1 MIKMLSK
8 GKREKGMG
16 VVKTIKLFVLLMT
29 FAVAHANATTIN
41 YSLDQSNALLDGDS
55 NAQVTISDNTTRV
68 SDIDINVELI
78 ASTPA
83 VSSSSFE
90 KSNLSYFSEPSSSID
105 ATKSAV
111 TIPEVLVLFGF
122 GLIGLVV
129 FVRSKRSV

>member
-1 MIKMLSK
+1 MLSK

-29 FAVAHANATTIN
+29 FSVAHVNATTIN
-41 YSLDQSNALLDGDS
+41 YSLDQSNILLDGDS
-55 NAQVTISDNTTRV
+55 NAQVTISDNTTKV

-78 ASTPA
+78 ASTSV
-83 VSSSSFE
+83 VSSSNFE
-90 KSNLSYFSEPSSSID
+90 KSNLSYLSEPSSFFD
-105 ATKSAV
+105 ATKPAV

-122 GLIGLVV
+122 GFIV